1 MTDVFPFLSQEGLCK
16 EIKTAGADALKTDAP
31 RVSVIIPAFNEE
43 GALPACLD
51 SILGL
56 NEESLEII
64 VVDNNS
70 SDQTSRVANQKGARV
85 IPCPVQGIAAARN
98 EGAKHARG
106 EFLAFID
113 ADGKASA
120 GWLNAALPVAERSGV
135 VTGWNYFRET
145 NPILGLYFNSYSM
158 VFFTLQM
165 LSSLLGGTVLAGNN
179 MVIRRDLFM
188 AVGGFPRFVG
198 EDVKLAR
205 ILASQKQTVS
215 FCLGMKVSYSSRR
228 FRKQGFLRTMKVW
241 ISSVFS
247 DISEHDYRIDY
258 NVS

>member
-1 MTDVFPFLSQEGLCK
+1 MKQSTSQTSDLRRDGSMNS
-16 EIKTAGADALKTDAP
+16 DSP

-43 GALPACLD
+43 EGLTDCLD
-51 SILGL
+51 AIQAL
-56 NEESLEII
+56 NTASLEVI

-70 SDQTSRVANQKGARV
+70 TDRTAHVAETHGARV

-98 EGAKHARG
+98 EGAKHAKG

-113 ADGKASA
+113 ADGKASE

-145 NPILGLYFNSYSM
+145 NPILALYFNTYSM
-158 VFFTLQM
+158 VFFTLQI
-165 LSSLLGGTVLAGNN
+165 LSIFLRGAVIAGNN

-188 AVGGFPRFVG
+188 SVGGFPCYVG

-205 ILASQKQTVS
+205 ILAARKERAS
-215 FCLGMKVSYSSRR
+215 FCFGMKVSYSARR

-258 NVS
+258 TRS

>member
-1 MTDVFPFLSQEGLCK
+1 MNEALSLISDSRMDGFVASE
-16 EIKTAGADALKTDAP
+16 AP

-51 SILGL
+51 SIQAL
-56 NEESLEII
+56 NTASVEVI

-70 SDQTSRVANQKGARV
+70 TDQTSLVAVKKGARV

-98 EGAKHARG
+98 EGAKHAKG
-106 EFLAFID
+106 EFLAFLD
-113 ADGKASA
+113 ADGRASEE
-120 GWLNAALPVAERSGV
+120 WLSAALTVAERSGV

-145 NPILGLYFNSYSM
+145 NPILGLYFNSYSI
-158 VFFTLQM
+158 VFFILQM
-165 LSSLLGGTVLAGNN
+165 LSSFLGGTVIAGNN
-179 MVIRRDLFM
+179 MMIRRDLFM
-188 AVGGFPRFVG
+188 AVGGFPCYVG

-205 ILASQKQTVS
+205 ILAARKERAS
-215 FCLGMKVSYSSRR
+215 FCLGMMVSYSSRR
-228 FRKQGFLRTMKVW
+228 FRNQGFLRTMKLW

-258 NVS
+258 TRS

>member
-1 MTDVFPFLSQEGLCK
+1 MKEVPSQTSNLRKDGSMPSD
-16 EIKTAGADALKTDAP
+16 IP

-43 GALPACLD
+43 GSLPDCLD
-51 SILGL
+51 SIQAL
-56 NEESLEII
+56 NTASLEVI

-70 SDQTSRVANQKGARV
+70 TDRTVHVAETNGARV
-85 IPCPVQGIAAARN
+85 IPCPAQGIAAARN
-98 EGAKHARG
+98 EGAKHAKG

-113 ADGKASA
+113 ADGKASV
-120 GWLNAALPVAERSGV
+120 GWLDAALPVAARSGV

-145 NPILGLYFNSYSM
+145 NPILALYFNTYSM

-165 LSSLLGGTVLAGNN
+165 LSSFLGGTVIAGNN
-179 MVIRRDLFM
+179 MVIRRDLFLS
-188 AVGGFPRFVG
+188 VGGFPCYVG

-205 ILASQKQTVS
+205 ILAARKERAS

-241 ISSVFS
+241 ISSVFL
-247 DISEHDYRIDY
+247 DISEHNYRLDY
-258 NVS
+258 SKSS